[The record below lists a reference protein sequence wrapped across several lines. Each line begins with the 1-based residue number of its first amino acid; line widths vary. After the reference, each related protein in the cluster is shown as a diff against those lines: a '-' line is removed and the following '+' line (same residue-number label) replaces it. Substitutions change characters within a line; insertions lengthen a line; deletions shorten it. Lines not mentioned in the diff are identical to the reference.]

1 MRYRITIFLL
11 FMIQFVLFSG
21 SMDYPL
27 RNGRYIVEPGVFI
40 EINNDNFSIL
50 YDWEDHYIPKISG
63 KYYLSTDKGVRY
75 INIKTSN
82 DSEYIFSVLTIEDI
96 LIIVDMQ
103 TGRTF
108 RASQTVAKGQFS
120 VLTSFYSYDASSFF
134 YESYGGKSYK
144 YKPMNLNNYDITEP
158 WVEGVDGPG
167 IGEWLTFSY
176 ILESSSVYFV
186 NGFYD
191 PYRPHLF
198 EKNNRVKDFELIAYD
213 EHDGK
218 LEKKFNNN
226 YTLEDT
232 SELQKIQLPE
242 GWTHFKLI
250 IRSVYPGT
258 TCDDTCIAGI
268 FTDKRWGK

>member
-1 MRYRITIFLL
+1 MKYFIICMLFIT
-11 FMIQFVLFSG
+11 QNTLFSEAL
-21 SMDYPL
+21 DCYL
-27 RNGRYIVEPGVFI
+27 NDGRYIIEPSVYI
-40 EINNDNFSIL
+40 EINDGYFSIT
-50 YDWEDHYIPKISG
+50 YDWDDHYIPKVSG
-63 KYYLSTDKGVRY
+63 DYYLTKRDGINY
-75 INIKTSN
+75 INIKTN
-82 DSEYIFSVLTIEDI
+82 EESEYVFSVIALDDI
-96 LIIVDMQ
+96 LFLVDLK
-103 TGRTF
+103 TGETYH
-108 RASQTVAKGQFS
+108 ASQIVTKGQFP
-120 VLTSFYSYDASSFF
+120 VLTPFYSYDASSFLQ
-134 YESYGGKSYK
+134 ESYGGKSYK
-144 YKPMNLNNYDITEP
+144 YKPMNLNKWDIMEP

-167 IGEWLTFSY
+167 IGQWLAFSY
-176 ILESSSVYFV
+176 ILESSSIYFI

-191 PYRPHLF
+191 PYRPYLF

-242 GWTHFKLI
+242 GWTHFKII

-258 TCDDTCIAGI
+258 AYDDTCIAGI